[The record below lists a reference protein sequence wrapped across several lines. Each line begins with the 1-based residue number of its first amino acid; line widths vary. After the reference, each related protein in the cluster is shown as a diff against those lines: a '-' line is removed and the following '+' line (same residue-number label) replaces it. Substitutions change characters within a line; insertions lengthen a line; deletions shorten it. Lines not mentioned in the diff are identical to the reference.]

1 MVKEGNSE
9 RGNETHEVV
18 VTGETQ
24 GRSEEVVT
32 YMIKESETD
41 EEGKNRESMS
51 RKRQTGLIRK
61 ESFRNI
67 M

>member
-1 MVKEGNSE
+1 M
-9 RGNETHEVV
+9 
-18 VTGETQ
+18 TGETQ